1 MPEESRFYRRLETWG
16 GKKKKNGSGANAMR
30 SVHPRWWRER
40 GGSPKGASEIFV
52 SPQFVPSSSQA
63 VLSNFRIN
71 SLERDENPRFNHPFS
86 FRDLTPRKLAWLK
99 TKEEKAKT
107 KKKLKFNQISNRG
120 ERDVRIESWNENETQ
135 RSRSSVRSNGVK
147 RLSPTRIASLEW
159 QTSPHSSS
167 SQLPTEH
174 RRHYHTLPVARCRI
188 NSPR

>member
-1 MPEESRFYRRLETWG
+1 
-16 GKKKKNGSGANAMR
+16 MR

-71 SLERDENPRFNHPFS
+71 SLERIPDSIIRFLFAIWLLENSPDPKIKNER
-86 FRDLTPRKLAWLK
+86 R
-99 TKEEKAKT
+99 KT

-159 QTSPHSSS
+159 QTSPHSFS

>member
-71 SLERDENPRFNHPFS
+71 SLERIPDSIIRFLFAIWLLENSP
-86 FRDLTPRKLAWLK
+86 DRKLK
-99 TKEEKAKT
+99 TKEEKQK
-107 KKKLKFNQISNRG
+107 R
-120 ERDVRIESWNENETQ
+120 NENLT
-135 RSRSSVRSNGVK
+135 K
-147 RLSPTRIASLEW
+147 SPTEERETLE
-159 QTSPHSSS
+159 SSREMK
-167 SQLPTEH
+167 T
-174 RRHYHTLPVARCRI
+174 RRSDRV
-188 NSPR
+188 PRFVRTVSNVCPRPA